1 MTPLARHNAHR
12 AYRASAEGRLGG
24 VVFALAMVALLL
36 LMLIRM
42 GAFPGAGP
50 ERGSHL
56 VAVDFSRSSPA
67 AAAAAKA
74 AVAVRRTVTPLV
86 PPAVTPPRAIIPL
99 QPKPTIVAVSS
110 ADFAAS
116 DIGKLGKSGGGSS
129 GSGKPVYGPGEGP
142 GGVQLFPAEWV
153 REPTDAELV
162 TYLPARGVPPGSW
175 ATIACQTIEHFH
187 VENCQPLSEAPL
199 GLGLSRG
206 LRNAAW
212 QFLVRPPRNGGQYEV
227 GTWVRIR
234 FTFTRAKR
242 DGASDEGVGGE

>member
-1 MTPLARHNAHR
+1 MTPLARPAST
-12 AYRASAEGRLGG
+12 AYRASTESRLGG
-24 VVFALAMVALLL
+24 FLFALAMVALLI

-42 GAFPGAGP
+42 GAFPGEEPG
-50 ERGSHL
+50 RGSHL
-56 VAVDFSRSSPA
+56 VAVDFSHSSPA

-74 AVAVRRTVTPLV
+74 AVAVRQAVAPIVPLPLV
-86 PPAVTPPRAIIPL
+86 PPPRAIIPL
-99 QPKPTIVAVSS
+99 KPQPAIVAVSS

-116 DIGKLGKSGGGSS
+116 DIGKLGKSSGASS

-142 GGVQLFPAEWV
+142 GGAQLFPAEWV

-162 TYLPARGVPPGSW
+162 TYLPSRGVPPGSW

-199 GLGLSRG
+199 GSGLSRG

-234 FTFTRAKR
+234 FTFTRQKNAPSDD
-242 DGASDEGVGGE
+242 DGQGAG

>member
-1 MTPLARHNAHR
+1 MTPAVSPPQFA

-24 VVFALAMVALLL
+24 LLFAGAMVALLL

-42 GAFPGAGP
+42 GAFGADPQVPGS
-50 ERGSHL
+50 RL
-56 VAVDFSRSSPA
+56 VAVDFGHDQPA
-67 AAAAAKA
+67 AAAASHRTDA
-74 AVAVRRTVTPLV
+74 ARQPAAA
-86 PPAVTPPRAIIPL
+86 PPQPRVTPPRAIVAL
-99 QPKPTIVAVSS
+99 QPRPAFVAVSS

-116 DIGKLGKSGGGSS
+116 DIGKLGKTGGAAA

-142 GGVQLFPAEWV
+142 GGEQLFPAEWV
-153 REPTDAELV
+153 REPSDAELV
-162 TYLPARGVPPGSW
+162 TYLPKRGVPAGAW

-212 QFLVRPPRNGGQYEV
+212 QFLVRPPRSGAQYQV

-234 FTFTRAKR
+234 FDFRRVKD
-242 DGASDEGVGGE
+242 DGSLAGSADAG

>member
-1 MTPLARHNAHR
+1 VTPLASPDAHR

-24 VVFALAMVALLL
+24 FLFAMAMVALLL

-42 GAFPGAGP
+42 GAFPGEGP
-50 ERGSHL
+50 ERGSRL
-56 VAVDFSRSSPA
+56 VAVEFSRSSPA
-67 AAAAAKA
+67 AAAAKA
-74 AVAVRRTVTPLV
+74 AVAVHRTVTPLA
-86 PPAVTPPRAIIPL
+86 PPPVTPPRAIIPL
-99 QPKPTIVAVSS
+99 QPKPAIVAVSS

-116 DIGKLGKSGGGSS
+116 DIGKLGQSSGASP

-142 GGVQLFPAEWV
+142 GGVHLFPAEWV

-199 GLGLSRG
+199 GIGLSRG

-212 QFLVRPPRNGGQYEV
+212 QFLVRPPRNGGKYEI

-234 FTFTRAKR
+234 FTFTAKR
-242 DGASDEGVGGE
+242 GEGDDGV